1 MDPFGFCVIRTQTDS
16 SGNDSVPEDLR
27 ILNFFLGGG
36 GGGDRAGKPK
46 QVNIPAAG
54 RGNTGKNQ
62 ELFVVLVTLP
72 FCWLSSFLQKTEFLL
87 GGIKTFCFFKIC

>member
-27 ILNFFLGGG
+27 ILNFLGGG
-36 GGGDRAGKPK
+36 GDGAGKPK
-46 QVNIPAAG
+46 QVNIPASG

-62 ELFVVLVTLP
+62 EQFVVLVTLP
-72 FCWLSSFLQKTEFLL
+72 FCRLLSFLQKTEFLL
-87 GGIKTFCFFKIC
+87 GGIKTFCFF